1 MTATAFAL
9 SLQDILSNL
18 LQEQSKA
25 VLHTLK
31 SAALKKFEELGLP
44 NKSDEAFQ
52 YFPLHSFYEAN
63 LQPPQESSI
72 VDQDFVEKHLIPEC
86 RNACLVFVDGQFR
99 PELCVTDALDSK
111 IAVLTLE
118 EAMKTYSH
126 FLQGRI
132 LKQIKE
138 EIDPFA
144 LLNLSLHRQGGL
156 LYIPPK
162 LILESPIQ
170 VLQVITQEST
180 LTAPRLHI
188 FVGAQAEAKIHM
200 TCACLQ
206 KKGLTLGMT
215 DIAIEEGATLQM
227 GASACGCFGGWQM
240 EYVRVGVKRDGRY
253 QAVQIAKGCSGFRKE
268 IKVDLIGENASA
280 EISALALLQN
290 QDLSHLRVLVNHEA
304 PNTTSQQHFKGVLK
318 GKSRSN
324 FEGKILVQKLAQQT
338 QAYQLCNHLIL
349 DEQSLANVK
358 PNLEIFADDVKAS
371 HGATISQVKEDEL
384 FYLLTRGID
393 PKLAKNLLVEGFC
406 EEIRGKAFL
415 ESVQDE
421 IKTWIGTHSV

>member
-9 SLQDILSNL
+9 SLQDILATL
-18 LQEQSKA
+18 LQEQSKTT
-25 VLHTLK
+25 LHTLK

-52 YFPLHSFYEAN
+52 YFPLQSFYEAN
-63 LQPPQESSI
+63 LQPAQESSI

-86 RNACLVFVDGQFR
+86 RDACLVFVDGQFR

-126 FLQGRI
+126 FLQGR
-132 LKQIKE
+132 LTKQIKE
-138 EIDPFA
+138 EKDPFA
-144 LLNLSLHRQGGL
+144 LLNLTLHRQGGL

-162 LILESPIQ
+162 LALQTPIQ

-180 LTAPRLHI
+180 LTTPRLHI

-200 TCACLQ
+200 TCAAMQ
-206 KKGLTLGMT
+206 KKGLSLGMT
-215 DIAIEEGATLQM
+215 DIAIEEGAQLKM
-227 GASACGCFGGWQM
+227 GATACQCNGYWQM
-240 EYVRVGVKRDGRY
+240 EYVRVGIKKDGCFKT
-253 QAVQIAKGCSGFRKE
+253 VQIAKGSTGFRKE
-268 IKVDLIGENASA
+268 IKIDLAGENAAA
-280 EISALALLQN
+280 EIAALHLLE
-290 QDLSHLRVLVNHEA
+290 DHGLSHLRVLVNHEA
-304 PNTTSQQHFKGVLK
+304 PNTYSQQHFKGVLR
-318 GKSRSN
+318 GLSRSN
-324 FEGKILVQKLAQQT
+324 FEGKILVQKLAQGT

-349 DEQSLANVK
+349 DEHALANVK

-371 HGATISQVKEDEL
+371 HGATISQIKEHEL

-393 PKLAKNLLVEGFC
+393 PKLAKNLLIEGFC
-406 EEIRGKAFL
+406 EEIREKVFL
-415 ESVQDE
+415 ESVQGE
-421 IKTWIGTHSV
+421 IKSWIGAF